1 MVIRDI
7 CHTLGV
13 PMSNV
18 NGSNSDGV
26 RVMDCKR
33 DNIDVAT
40 LVMES
45 EDSRRSLVRNFTDK
59 SGVLRFFLI
68 WHEFYSPFFSCNVV
82 TLPSNTLNNYDDN
95 SCTRSSKMR
104 SRTSKFR
111 VMIVLT

>member
-45 EDSRRSLVRNFTDK
+45 EDSRRSLVRTDK
-59 SGVLRFFLI
+59 SYTSMFFL
-68 WHEFYSPFFSCNVV
+68 FG
-82 TLPSNTLNNYDDN
+82 
-95 SCTRSSKMR
+95 
-104 SRTSKFR
+104 TSFTHTSF
-111 VMIVLT
+111 L